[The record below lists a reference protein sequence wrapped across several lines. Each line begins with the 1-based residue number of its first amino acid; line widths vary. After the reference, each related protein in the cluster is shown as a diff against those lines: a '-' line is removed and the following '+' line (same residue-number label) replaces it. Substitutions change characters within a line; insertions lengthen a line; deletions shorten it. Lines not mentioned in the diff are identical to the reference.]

1 EKWLQEL
8 HTGVYTKPNSYA
20 GSSYERFLL
29 LQKSNKE
36 IPKPWTRVAL
46 KIYKKP
52 LKSLR
57 IPQVPSEYNF
67 PCNDTFADLMSYV
80 STENFKNYLLQAS
93 KKYSSTPIN
102 GDVKFEE
109 IHGEVRYK

>member
-1 EKWLQEL
+1 LNGAVRIHNGFNLKFFLFKYFKVEEKWLQEL

-36 IPKPWTRVAL
+36 IPKPWTHVAL

-57 IPQVPSEYNF
+57 
-67 PCNDTFADLMSYV
+67 
-80 STENFKNYLLQAS
+80 
-93 KKYSSTPIN
+93 
-102 GDVKFEE
+102 
-109 IHGEVRYK
+109 